1 MTSAVIHAE
10 CSALQVTCRK
20 LFSKFSLVLKYQY
33 RAYSTNIC
41 TPQSNRT
48 ATKKP
53 EVRCKNICTPKLN
66 VEQLAKTYI
75 NIQVTKIIT
84 PNNVLLLYLSF
95 TRTNKHWP
103 NQMLYLLR
111 AQRSSWHNPL
121 STCLQKI
128 SLNVAKISQK
138 KDFFSLLRLA
148 VHYLK

>member
-1 MTSAVIHAE
+1 MIYIFVQLLTNTTNAAINSWRETPKLITMIYIPLHSNCDFIMTSALIPAE

-95 TRTNKHWP
+95 TSTNKHWP
-103 NQMLYLLR
+103 NQML
-111 AQRSSWHNPL
+111 
-121 STCLQKI
+121 
-128 SLNVAKISQK
+128 
-138 KDFFSLLRLA
+138 
-148 VHYLK
+148 